1 MKTISSM
8 ASAYSVY
15 TSGGRRVQ
23 LGEDLAE
30 MMSFYMRS
38 PDKFE
43 QFINT
48 TIQSARWDERVR
60 KLYESLSHHIKQAFI
75 KYLSL

>member
-1 MKTISSM
+1 M

-23 LGEDLAE
+23 LGEDFAE
-30 MMSFYMRS
+30 MMSFYMRN
-38 PDKFE
+38 PDKFD

-48 TIQSARWDERVR
+48 TIQSAR
-60 KLYESLSHHIKQAFI
+60 
-75 KYLSL
+75 